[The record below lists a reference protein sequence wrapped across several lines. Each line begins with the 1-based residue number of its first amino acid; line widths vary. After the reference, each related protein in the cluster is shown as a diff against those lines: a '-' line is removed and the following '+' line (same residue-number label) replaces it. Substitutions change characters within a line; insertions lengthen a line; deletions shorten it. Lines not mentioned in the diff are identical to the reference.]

1 VARVRIRLEEIFTS
15 LIDDDVPVA
24 FRGYDG
30 SATGARD
37 PIATVEVRSPE
48 AVRFIA
54 TAPGQL
60 GLARAY
66 VTGAVDVH
74 GDLHAALRAL
84 HEHRRRDI
92 TPGKLLRLLRG
103 FDPRVLR
110 RPRVPVEEALPAW
123 RRGLGRHTRR
133 RDAMAIAHHYDVSNR
148 FYELVLG
155 RSMAYSCAVFPT
167 ADTSLDDA
175 QAEKFDLVC
184 RKLDLRPGQCLL
196 DVGAGWGGLVRHAA
210 AHYGVKAVGVTL
222 SRRQVQW
229 ARRANAQAGLA
240 RSVQIFLLDYRDL
253 PDHTFDAIAS
263 IGAMEHFGSAELGRY
278 FESMAA
284 HLRPGGRMLNH
295 CITRPSNRERH
306 RTGAFIDRYVF
317 PDGELQGP
325 GTVMSAMHDHGLEI
339 RHEQNLREHYALTLR
354 EWGANLERHWPQAA
368 AEVGERRA
376 RIWRLYMAFSRVG
389 FELDRIQ
396 IHQVLGVRLDS
407 RGRSCMPLR
416 PNWEQREQRAGTRA
430 PELAPRKPDRGE
442 LGRLVTRSAYGS
454 IDQDRAG
461 TPHPQ
466 RHGGAGRLL
475 TTDPTAGVGN
485 SET

>member
-1 VARVRIRLEEIFTS
+1 MRIGLEEIFTT
-15 LIDDDVPVA
+15 LVDDDVPVS

-30 SATGARD
+30 SAAESRD

-66 VTGAVDVH
+66 VTGAVEVR
-74 GDLHAALRAL
+74 GDLYAALRAL

-92 TPGKLLRLLRG
+92 TPGKLVRLLCG

-110 RPRVPVEEALPAW
+110 RPPVPMEEAPPAW

-133 RDAMAIAHHYDVSNR
+133 RDAAAIAHHYDVSDR

-210 AHYGVKAVGVTL
+210 AHYGVNAVGVTI
-222 SRRQVQW
+222 SRRQVEW

-240 RSVQIFLLDYRDL
+240 GSVQMFLLDYRDL
-253 PDHTFDAIAS
+253 PDRRFDAIAS
-263 IGAMEHFGSAELGRY
+263 IGAMEHFGSAELGGY

-284 HLRPGGRMLNH
+284 RLRPGGRMLNH

-325 GTVMSAMHDHGLEI
+325 GTIIGAMHDHGLEL
-339 RHEQNLREHYALTLR
+339 RHEENLREHYALTLR
-354 EWGANLERHWPQAA
+354 EWGANLERHWPQAV

-376 RIWRLYMAFSRVG
+376 RVWRLYMAFSRVG
-389 FELDRIQ
+389 FELGRIQ
-396 IHQVLGVRLDS
+396 IHQMLGVRLDS
-407 RGRSCMPLR
+407 RGRSFMPLR
-416 PNWEQREQRAGTRA
+416 PNWEQQTHGLGTRA
-430 PELAPRKPDRGE
+430 LEPA
-442 LGRLVTRSAYGS
+442 A
-454 IDQDRAG
+454 
-461 TPHPQ
+461 
-466 RHGGAGRLL
+466 
-475 TTDPTAGVGN
+475 
-485 SET
+485 

>member
-1 VARVRIRLEEIFTS
+1 MRIRLEEIFTA
-15 LIDDDVPVA
+15 LVDDDVPVS

-30 SATGARD
+30 SATGPRD
-37 PIATVEVRSPE
+37 SVATVEVRSPE
-48 AVRFIA
+48 AVRFLA

-66 VTGAVDVH
+66 VTGAVDVN
-74 GDLHAALRAL
+74 GDLHATLRAL

-92 TPGKLLRLLRG
+92 SPSRLWRLLRG

-110 RPRVPVEEALPAW
+110 RPRVPVEEASPAW

-133 RDAMAIAHHYDVSNR
+133 RDAAAIAHHYDVSNR
-148 FYELVLG
+148 FYELLLG

-196 DVGAGWGGLVRHAA
+196 DIGAGWGGLVRHAA
-210 AHYGVKAVGVTL
+210 AHYGVKAAGVTL
-222 SRRQVQW
+222 SRQQVQW
-229 ARRANAQAGLA
+229 ARTANAQAGLDS
-240 RSVQIFLLDYRDL
+240 SVQILLLDYRDL
-253 PDHTFDAIAS
+253 PDRTFDAVAS
-263 IGAMEHFGSAELGRY
+263 IGAMEHFGSAELARY

-306 RTGAFIDRYVF
+306 LAGAFIDRYVF

-325 GTVMSAMHDHGLEI
+325 GTVIAAMHDHGLEI
-339 RHEQNLREHYALTLR
+339 RHTENLREHYALTLR
-354 EWGANLERHWPQAA
+354 AWGDNLERHWQQAV

-376 RIWRLYMAFSRVG
+376 RVWRLYIAYSRVG
-389 FELDRIQ
+389 FDLDRIE
-396 IHQVLGVRLDS
+396 IHQMLGVRLDS
-407 RGRSCMPLR
+407 RGRSGMPLR
-416 PNWEQREQRAGTRA
+416 PSWEQHGQSDPRRAS
-430 PELAPRKPDRGE
+430 EL
-442 LGRLVTRSAYGS
+442 
-454 IDQDRAG
+454 
-461 TPHPQ
+461 
-466 RHGGAGRLL
+466 
-475 TTDPTAGVGN
+475 TA
-485 SET
+485 

>member
-1 VARVRIRLEEIFTS
+1 MRIGLEEIFTT
-15 LIDDDVPVA
+15 LVDDDVPVS

-30 SATGARD
+30 SATGPRD

-66 VTGAVDVH
+66 VTGAVEVH
-74 GDLHAALRAL
+74 GSLHAALRAL

-103 FDPRVLR
+103 FDPRVLC
-110 RPRVPVEEALPAW
+110 RPPVPTEEAPPGW
-123 RRGLGRHTRR
+123 RRGLRRHAKR
-133 RDAMAIAHHYDVSNR
+133 RDAAAIAHHYDVSNR

-167 ADTSLDDA
+167 ADTSLDEA

-184 RKLDLRPGQCLL
+184 RKLDLRPGQRLL
-196 DVGAGWGGLVRHAA
+196 DVGAGWGGLARHAA
-210 AHYGVKAVGVTL
+210 AHYGVNAVGVTL
-222 SRRQVQW
+222 SRRQVEW
-229 ARRANAQAGLA
+229 ARKANAQAGLA
-240 RSVQIFLLDYRDL
+240 RSVQMFLLDYRDL
-253 PDHTFDAIAS
+253 PDRRFDAIAS

-284 HLRPGGRMLNH
+284 RLRPGGRMLNH

-325 GTVMSAMHDHGLEI
+325 GTVIAAMHDHGLEI
-339 RHEQNLREHYALTLR
+339 RHEENLREHYALTLR
-354 EWGANLERHWPQAA
+354 EWGANLERHWPQAV

-376 RIWRLYMAFSRVG
+376 RVWRLYMAFSRVG

-396 IHQVLGVRLDS
+396 IHQMLGVRLDS
-407 RGRSCMPLR
+407 RGRSLMPLR
-416 PNWEQREQRAGTRA
+416 PTWEQREHRLGTRA
-430 PELAPRKPDRGE
+430 PGLA
-442 LGRLVTRSAYGS
+442 A
-454 IDQDRAG
+454 
-461 TPHPQ
+461 
-466 RHGGAGRLL
+466 
-475 TTDPTAGVGN
+475 
-485 SET
+485 

>member
-1 VARVRIRLEEIFTS
+1 M
-15 LIDDDVPVA
+15 A

-30 SATGARD
+30 SATGARN

-133 RDAMAIAHHYDVSNR
+133 RDATAIAHHYDVSNR

-155 RSMAYSCAVFPT
+155 RSMAYSCAVFTT

-222 SRRQVQW
+222 SRRQVQS

-263 IGAMEHFGSAELGRY
+263 IGSMEHFGSAELGRY

-317 PDGELQGP
+317 PTASCRGP
-325 GTVMSAMHDHGLEI
+325 E
-339 RHEQNLREHYALTLR
+339 
-354 EWGANLERHWPQAA
+354 
-368 AEVGERRA
+368 
-376 RIWRLYMAFSRVG
+376 
-389 FELDRIQ
+389 
-396 IHQVLGVRLDS
+396 
-407 RGRSCMPLR
+407 RSC
-416 PNWEQREQRAGTRA
+416 QRCTITASRYGTRKSFAGTTPSRS
-430 PELAPRKPDRGE
+430 ESGE
-442 LGRLVTRSAYGS
+442 
-454 IDQDRAG
+454 
-461 TPHPQ
+461 
-466 RHGGAGRLL
+466 
-475 TTDPTAGVGN
+475 PT
-485 SET
+485 